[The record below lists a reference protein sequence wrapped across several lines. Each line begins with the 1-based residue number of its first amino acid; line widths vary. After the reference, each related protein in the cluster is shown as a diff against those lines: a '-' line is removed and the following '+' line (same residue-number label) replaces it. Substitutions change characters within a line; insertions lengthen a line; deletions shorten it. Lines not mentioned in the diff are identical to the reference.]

1 MSSKTDRRAKEILR
15 LLLHQG
21 KTSIE
26 ELTSVMGTSP
36 ASVRRD
42 LVRLEERGL
51 VHRTHGGAMLAEQ
64 AVYEPF
70 RFDASFQVR
79 EDRFAQEKQRIGKA
93 AALLVE
99 EGETIGLT
107 AGTTTTQVA
116 RHLRQRNNLRIVT
129 NAVNIA
135 MELSAS
141 AGLTVNLTGGSMRWA
156 GAFSLIGSGAVEPV
170 KMFVMDRV
178 FIGVCGVD
186 QERGATTIEPDEA
199 AVFRTMVAQSKQVV
213 VIADSSK
220 IGMVSPA
227 VICSTREI
235 NVLITDDGVS
245 EETLAGFTRVGVKVL
260 IV

>member
-1 MSSKTDRRAKEILR
+1 
-15 LLLHQG
+15 
-21 KTSIE
+21 
-26 ELTSVMGTSP
+26 MGTSP

-93 AALLVE
+93 AASLVE

-116 RHLRQRNNLRIVT
+116 RHLRQRSNVRIVT

-135 MELSAS
+135 TGTAVRA
-141 AGLTVNLTGGSMRWA
+141 AGLTVTLTGGSMRWA
-156 GAFSLIGSGAVEPV
+156 GAFSLIGSAAVEPL

-199 AVFRTMVAQSKQVV
+199 AVFRAMVAQSKQVV

-245 EETLAGFTRVGVKVL
+245 EETLAGFTRAGVNVL

>member
-15 LLLHQG
+15 LLLRQG

-26 ELTSVMGTSP
+26 ELTSVFGTSP

-79 EDRFAQEKQRIGKA
+79 EDRFAQEKQRIGVA
-93 AALLVE
+93 AAALVE
-99 EGETIGLT
+99 EGETIGIT
-107 AGTTTTQVA
+107 AGTTTTQLA
-116 RHLRQRNNLRIVT
+116 HHLRQRNNLRIVT
-129 NAVNIA
+129 NAVNIG

-141 AGLTVNLTGGSMRWA
+141 AGLVVNLTGGSMRWA
-156 GAFSLIGSGAVEPV
+156 GAFSLIGAPAVESL
-170 KMFVMDRV
+170 KFFVMDRV
-178 FIGVCGVD
+178 FIGVTGVD
-186 QERGATTIEPDEA
+186 PERGATTIEPDEA
-199 AVFRTMVAQSKQVV
+199 AVFRAMAAQSKQVV

-227 VICSTREI
+227 VICSTSEI

-245 EETLAGFTRVGVKVL
+245 EETLAGFTRVGVKIL

>member
-15 LLLHQG
+15 LLLRQG

-26 ELTSVMGTSP
+26 ELTAVMATSP

-42 LVRLEERGL
+42 LMRLEERGL

-79 EDRFAQEKQRIGKA
+79 EDRFAIEKRRIGMA
-93 AALLVE
+93 AAALVE

-107 AGTTTTQVA
+107 AGTTTTQLA
-116 RHLRQRNNLRIVT
+116 RHLRQRSNLRIVT

-135 MELSAS
+135 MELSSS

-156 GAFSLIGSGAVEPV
+156 GAFSLIGYAAVESL
-170 KMFVMDRV
+170 KMFVVDRV
-178 FIGVCGVD
+178 FVGVCGID

-199 AVFRTMVAQSKQVV
+199 AVFRAMAAQARQVV
-213 VIADSSK
+213 VLADSSK

-227 VICSTREI
+227 VICPTAEI
-235 NVLITDDGVS
+235 NILITDDGAS
-245 EETLAGFTRVGVKVL
+245 EDMLCGFTRAGVKTLV
-260 IV
+260 V

>member
-26 ELTSVMGTSP
+26 ELTSVMRTSP

-64 AVYEPF
+64 AMYEPF

-79 EDRFAQEKQRIGKA
+79 EDRFAHEKQRIGKA
-93 AALLVE
+93 AASLVE
-99 EGETIGLT
+99 DGETIGLT

-199 AVFRTMVAQSKQVV
+199 AVFRAMAAQSKQVV

-220 IGMVSPA
+220 ISMVSPA
-227 VICSTREI
+227 VICPTREI

-245 EETLAGFTRVGVKVL
+245 EVSLAGFTRVGVEVL
-260 IV
+260 VV

>member
-1 MSSKTDRRAKEILR
+1 MSSKTDQRANEILR
-15 LLLHQG
+15 LLLRHG

-26 ELTSVMGTSP
+26 ELTEVFGTSP

-79 EDRFAQEKQRIGKA
+79 EDRFALEKQRIATSASG
-93 AALLVE
+93 LIE

-107 AGTTTTQVA
+107 AGTTTTQLA
-116 RHLRQRNNLRIVT
+116 RCLRQRNNLRVFT
-129 NAVNIA
+129 NAVNIG
-135 MELSAS
+135 MELSS
-141 AGLTVNLTGGSMRWA
+141 SSGLAVNLTGGSMRWA
-156 GAFSLIGSGAVEPV
+156 GAFSLIGPTAIDYLKIV
-170 KMFVMDRV
+170 VMDRV

-186 QERGATTIEPDEA
+186 AERGATTIEPDEA
-199 AVFRTMVAQSKQVV
+199 AVFRVMAGQAKQVV

-220 IGMVSPA
+220 VGMVSPA
-227 VICSTREI
+227 VICGPKEI
-235 NVLITDDGVS
+235 DVLITDDGAS
-245 EETLAGFTRVGVKVL
+245 EQMLAGFKRIGVKVL